1 MKTITSNIYQKSK
14 TFLNKGQKRSV
25 KAKKNIFASVF
36 VKGASIITSFVLVPL
51 TIGYVNPTSYGIWI
65 TLSSI
70 IAWFSFFDIGFGNGL
85 RNKFAESVA
94 LKDFDLAKRYIS
106 TTYAILTLIV
116 IVVLGVFLIVHQFLD
131 WSVLLNAPSSMREE
145 LNLTA
150 LIVFSFFCIKFIL
163 ILLNTVLKAN
173 QEPAKSSIFDLL
185 GNVVALF
192 IIFILTKTTQG
203 NLVYLSFTLSVA
215 PVLIL
220 IVASYFLYAKT
231 SYKRF
236 APSFD
241 SIDFSL
247 TKGLTSLGLKFFVL
261 QISALIVYSTQN
273 VIISHLFG
281 PEAVTPFNISYKLF
295 FVLTMLFQII
305 SLPFWSAF
313 TEAYVK
319 EDFVW
324 IKGVLYKM
332 RLFWFF
338 SLIAAVGIYIFS
350 PFIINLW
357 IGDSVE
363 VPRDLSLIMGFYV
376 VMHIWMNIYVTF
388 LNGSGK
394 IKLQFYFSIIIGII
408 NVPLTIFFGKLLGLP
423 GIPLSGGIIFALMG
437 CVYYIQT
444 KKILNKKA
452 FGIWNQ

>member
-36 VKGASIITSFVLVPL
+36 VKGASIVTSFVLVPL

-116 IVVLGVFLIVHQFLD
+116 IVVLGGFLIVHQFLD

-185 GNVVALF
+185 GNVVALL

-220 IVASYFLYAKT
+220 IVASYFLYTKT

-313 TEAYVK
+313 TEAFVK

-324 IKGVLYKM
+324 IKGVLNKM

-338 SLIAAVGIYIFS
+338 SLAAAVGIYIFS

-357 IGDSVE
+357 IGDSVH
-363 VPRDLSLIMGFYV
+363 VPRDLSLVMGFYV

-408 NVPLTIFFGKLLGLP
+408 NIPLTIFFGKLLGLP

-437 CVYYIQT
+437 IVYYIQT

-452 FGIWNQ
+452 TGIWNQ